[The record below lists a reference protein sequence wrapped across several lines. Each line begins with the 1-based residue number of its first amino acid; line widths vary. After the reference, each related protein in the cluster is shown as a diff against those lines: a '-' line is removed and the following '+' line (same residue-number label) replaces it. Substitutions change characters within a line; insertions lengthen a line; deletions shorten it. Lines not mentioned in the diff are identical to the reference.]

1 MDSLFTLKCHYKDE
15 VKDFTIG
22 RRQLMNVCQYFH
34 NLLTEYPN
42 ITELPSPFTVE
53 EWTNVFEIVNAA
65 VTGKYVALTIDS
77 ERYIQIIT
85 FHDFYNEKYYR
96 SKLDSKVLF
105 TELQSWS
112 YYFLMDRT
120 DNDWRVKEY
129 RSSEGIKT
137 YDDISSIVPRE
148 LDCSLEE
155 LKDKL
160 KNCKIKYQTC
170 IFYYNITVPGDWYQV
185 IWLTPLVTVKLKD
198 ITGEYM
204 YYEWVDKIPKRIIE
218 INEEE

>member
-160 KNCKIKYQTC
+160 KNCKIKYQTS
-170 IFYYNITVPGDWYQV
+170 V
-185 IWLTPLVTVKLKD
+185 
-198 ITGEYM
+198 
-204 YYEWVDKIPKRIIE
+204 
-218 INEEE
+218 